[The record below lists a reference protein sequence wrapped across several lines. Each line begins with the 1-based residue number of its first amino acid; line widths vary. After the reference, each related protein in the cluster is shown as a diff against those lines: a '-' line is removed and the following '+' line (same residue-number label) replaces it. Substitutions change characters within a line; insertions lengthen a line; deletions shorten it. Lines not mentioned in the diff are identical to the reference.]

1 MEQDKD
7 ILKDEELT
15 ARIHDIVWQVN
26 KSWEHNRC
34 IEGLVAEII
43 DTHGAVIYLDIQEIK
58 AMKKSGGEIVGLRVV
73 CQPTAQTEW
82 LPSLSRFNWTER
94 LKETSTALSSNSS
107 TPKTIL

>member
-43 DTHGAVIYLDIQEIK
+43 DTHGAVIYL
-58 AMKKSGGEIVGLRVV
+58 VF
-73 CQPTAQTEW
+73 TE
-82 LPSLSRFNWTER
+82 
-94 LKETSTALSSNSS
+94 
-107 TPKTIL
+107 